1 MTTLA
6 PDRASAWPHSLGG
19 SVTAEVQGHSIA
31 PITTLFGWQI
41 EHQFSAG
48 PDMPTPMTELVA
60 LVGGIEQGVFLP
72 SVSWMVGVRRA
83 NGWEAGIGPTLTGA
97 GLQVAIAAGVT
108 HTFGSLNVPMNVA
121 IAPGRRGAA
130 ISFPTGFTMRHN

>member
-1 MTTLA
+1 
-6 PDRASAWPHSLGG
+6 
-19 SVTAEVQGHSIA
+19 
-31 PITTLFGWQI
+31 
-41 EHQFSAG
+41 
-48 PDMPTPMTELVA
+48 
-60 LVGGIEQGVFLP
+60 
-72 SVSWMVGVRRA
+72 MVGVRRA

-130 ISFPTGFTMRHN
+130 ISFTTGFTMRHN